1 MHSRGYSIMVV
12 PQSVVYHLGGGAL
25 GYESPRKTYLNFRNN
40 LLMLYKNLSTPRLQL
55 ILFLRF
61 FLDYVAALQML
72 LTGKVL
78 NAKEVV
84 RARLD
89 FIKMRRLV
97 KNKRRENIRKSTTPY
112 PSIIARRSILF
123 DYYLR
128 GKRN

>member
-1 MHSRGYSIMVV
+1 
-12 PQSVVYHLGGGAL
+12 
-25 GYESPRKTYLNFRNN
+25 
-40 LLMLYKNLSTPRLQL
+40 LMLYKNLSTPRLLL

-89 FIKMRRLV
+89 FIKMRRFI
-97 KNKRRENIRKSTTPY
+97 KNKRKENIRKSTTPY

>member
-1 MHSRGYSIMVV
+1 
-12 PQSVVYHLGGGAL
+12 
-25 GYESPRKTYLNFRNN
+25 
-40 LLMLYKNLSTPRLQL
+40 MLYKNLSTPRLLL

-89 FIKMRRLV
+89 FIKMRRSV
-97 KNKRRENIRKSTTPY
+97 KNKRKENIRNAATPY
-112 PSIIARRSILF
+112 PNIIARRSILF